1 MNNDCL
7 NHLMILHVY
16 QDIIGKVNIREKVIE
31 FISRKDSERN
41 DLAYKLCNVMID
53 TVLVRK

>member
-1 MNNDCL
+1 MNNDRL

-16 QDIIGKVNIREKVIE
+16 QDIIGKINIREKVIE
-31 FISRKDSERN
+31 FISRKDSKRN